1 MKNRGTSEGKII
13 VGLGVF
19 LAFVFCLFVSVPVHA
34 QVTGATLS
42 GTVTDASGAVIAN
55 AQVSIRNTATGI
67 TKDATTDS
75 AGFYTAPNLPAG
87 PYEVKVTAAGFN
99 TAVSNVTLAV
109 GAQQSL
115 NVPMKVGETSQTVQV
130 TEAVPQI
137 DLTSST
143 LTGQVESQTVEDL
156 PLNGRDWT
164 SLATLHPGVALI
176 EEQMDY
182 STSARGN
189 RGFGSELTISGQRTT
204 TNNYRLDGISVN
216 DYANSG
222 PGNVIGAA
230 LGVDAIQEFSVL
242 TGGFSAEYGKAAGGV
257 VNAIT
262 KSGSNAFHGD
272 LYEFLRNSAFDSR
285 DYFSRTAST
294 PLAEFRRNQF
304 GAAAGGP
311 IIKDKTFIFGDYE
324 GMRQVKG
331 ITTNVKVPS
340 LAARAGKVFDTDPT
354 SPTFGDIFDQNGK
367 GIAGN
372 TGNTPYAGP
381 PCATGTTLRD
391 PNAGFCVND
400 MAWNAWQMFPTPTPG
415 TTSVN
420 TANFVNSGVQRVP
433 ENFYTFRVDHKLS
446 PNDSLGG
453 TYLFD
458 NTYFDQPDAF
468 NNDILHSQTRRQTV
482 VLQESHTFSTNVLNA
497 ARVGY
502 SRTHVINVN
511 PTTAVNPAATD
522 KSLGTQGVPGSPTP
536 QNAPEIQITGFT
548 RMPGG
553 VGTGS
558 YYIHTFNNYQFYDDA
573 FWTHGNHTLK
583 FGGGVERM
591 QYNYEAF
598 QNQGG
603 LWKFK
608 SLVKFLT
615 NQANHFEE
623 GIPSAITPRE
633 LRQTLFAGYV
643 QDDWRFRPNLT
654 LNLGLR
660 YEMTTV
666 INDAQGKI
674 TSLPVISA
682 PDPQCGTLY
691 TSPFLGSL
699 SGGHCGSVGSYYT
712 NPTKRNFEPRIG
724 FAWDPFRDGKTSVRG
739 GFGIYDVLPLPG
751 YFLLQENQSGP
762 FMIFSSL
769 DSGTKLIG
777 AFPTQG
783 EPLLTNP
790 PAGVT
795 PGKLATS
802 TIETHPHR
810 NYVEE
815 WNLNIQRQL
824 TPTMS
829 LTMGYV
835 GSHGVHN
842 LTRGDDGNMTQGVQ
856 TPAGL
861 LFPCG
866 YPAPLTGGGVSACTV
881 GFTGG
886 TAAAGGGT
894 NAQINPT
901 NGIIRYIYWSTDSTY
916 HALNVSLDKKMSHG
930 IQYQVSYTW
939 GKSLDE
945 SSSTIAGDT
954 FEQGLNSLYY
964 FAPKSLRGPSD
975 FNVAHTLAINAL
987 WALPTPQS
995 WNGIAKTALGGWQMG
1010 GIVKFN
1016 TGVPTTPIIGGD
1028 PAGLGNGGADQFG
1041 IPDLIPG
1048 CKTTNPGTITYIN
1061 TSCYTTP
1068 MATPAIASMCQ
1079 PFGFV
1084 PHDPT
1089 QNPDP
1094 YSPGITGSCANLLGN
1109 AGRNSITGPH
1119 LVNVDF
1125 SMVKN
1130 TAIKRISETFNIQ
1143 FRAEIFNIFNHSN
1156 FLPPEPVN
1164 NNAGAQVLNQDGS
1177 VVLPKDGGGSIDS
1190 LSTQPRDVQFALK
1203 VIW

>member
-1 MKNRGTSEGKII
+1 MKKVVAT
-13 VGLGVF
+13 GVF
-19 LAFVFCLFVSVPVHA
+19 LAFVLCLFVSVPVRA

-55 AQVSIRNTATGI
+55 AQVGIKNTATGI

-75 AGFYTAPNLPAG
+75 AGFYTAPNLQAG

-99 TAVSNVTLAV
+99 TAVSTVTLAV
-109 GAQQSL
+109 GAQQTL
-115 NVPMKVGETSQTVQV
+115 NIPMKVGETATTVQV
-130 TEAVPQI
+130 TEAAPQI

-143 LTGQVESQTVEDL
+143 LTGQVESRTVEDL

-164 SLATLHPGVALI
+164 SLATLHPGVAAI
-176 EEQMDY
+176 EEQMGY
-182 STSARGN
+182 ETSARGN
-189 RGFGSELTISGQRTT
+189 RGFGAELTISGQRTT
-204 TNNYRLDGISVN
+204 TNNYRLDGLSVN

-222 PGNVIGAA
+222 PGNVIGSA

-272 LYEFLRNSAFDSR
+272 AYEFLRNSGLDAR
-285 DYFSRTAST
+285 DYFTRSANLPR
-294 PLAEFRRNQF
+294 AEFRRNQF
-304 GAAAGGP
+304 GASAGGP

-324 GMRQVKG
+324 GLRQVKG
-331 ITTNVKVPS
+331 ISSTVTVPT
-340 LAARAGKVFDTDPT
+340 LAARAGNLTYASGKFPAGCTMVTTTTCTVSNVDP
-354 SPTFGDIFDQNGK
+354 
-367 GIAGN
+367 A
-372 TGNTPYAGP
+372 
-381 PCATGTTLRD
+381 AT
-391 PNAGFCVND
+391 AAF
-400 MAWNAWQMFPTPTPG
+400 AMFPAPTPG
-415 TTSVN
+415 GVVN
-420 TANFVNSGVQRVP
+420 DNSAQFINNAVQRVP

-446 PNDSLGG
+446 ANDSLGG

-482 VLQESHTFSTNVLNA
+482 VLQESHTFSANVLNA
-497 ARVGY
+497 ARAGY
-502 SRTHVINVN
+502 SRTHVVNVN
-511 PTTAVNPAATD
+511 PTTAVNPAATNTA
-522 KSLGTQGVPGSPTP
+522 LGTQGVPGSPNA
-536 QNAPEIQITGFT
+536 QNAPEIQINNEGLT

-558 YYIHTFNNYQFYDDA
+558 YYLHTFNNYEFYDDA
-573 FWTHGNHTLK
+573 FWTHGAHTLK
-583 FGGGVERM
+583 FGGGVERE

-603 LWKFK
+603 LWKFPNMPA
-608 SLVKFLT
+608 FLT
-615 NQANHFEE
+615 NNATHFEE

-633 LRQTLFAGYV
+633 LRQTLFAAYV
-643 QDDWRFRPNLT
+643 QDDWHFRPNLT
-654 LNLGLR
+654 VNVGVR
-660 YEMTTV
+660 YEMVTV

-682 PDPQCGTLY
+682 SDPQCGTQF
-691 TSPFLGSL
+691 TSPFLGTL
-699 SGGHCGSVGSYYT
+699 SGGHCGSVGPYYT
-712 NPTKRNFEPRIG
+712 NPTRRNFEPRIG

-762 FMIFSSL
+762 FMIFSSI
-769 DSGTKLIG
+769 DSKTKLVG
-777 AFPTQG
+777 GFPTQG
-783 EPLLTNP
+783 ETLLTNP

-815 WNLNIQRQL
+815 WNLNVQRQL
-824 TPTMS
+824 TSSLS
-829 LTMGYV
+829 LTVGYV

-842 LTRGDDGNMTQGVQ
+842 LTRGDDGNMTQGTQ
-856 TPAGL
+856 TSAGL

-894 NAQINPT
+894 NAQINQT
-901 NGIIRYIYWSTDSTY
+901 NGIIRYIYWATDSAY
-916 HALNVSLDKKMSHG
+916 NALNVSVDKKMSHG
-930 IQYQVSYTW
+930 LQFLVADTW
-939 GKSLDE
+939 GRSLDD

-954 FEQGLNSLYY
+954 FQQGLNSLYY
-964 FAPKSLRGPSD
+964 FAPKALRGPSD
-975 FNVAHTLAINAL
+975 FNVANTLAVNAL
-987 WALPTPQS
+987 WAIPTPQS
-995 WNGIAKTALGGWQMG
+995 WGGIAKTALGGWQLG
-1010 GIVKFN
+1010 GIVKYN

-1041 IPDLIPG
+1041 IPDLVPG
-1048 CKTTNPGTITYIN
+1048 CNPVNSGSVSAYIN
-1061 TSCYTTP
+1061 QSCYTPP

-1089 QNPDP
+1089 AAKDP
-1094 YSPGITGSCANLLGN
+1094 YNPGIAGTCANLLGN
-1109 AGRNSITGPH
+1109 AGRNSISGPK

-1125 SMVKN
+1125 SVVKN
-1130 TAIKRISETFNIQ
+1130 TAIRKISESFNVQ
-1143 FRAEIFNIFNHSN
+1143 FRAEIFNIFNRSN

-1164 NNAGAQVLNQDGS
+1164 GTAGAQVLNTDGTPS
-1177 VVLPKDGGGSIDS
+1177 AGGIDS
-1190 LSTQPRDVQFALK
+1190 LATQPRDVQLALK

>member
-1 MKNRGTSEGKII
+1 MKKVVG
-13 VGLGVF
+13 VGLF
-19 LAFVFCLFVSVPVHA
+19 LAFVFCLFASIPVRA

-42 GTVTDASGAVIAN
+42 GTATDSSGAVIAG
-55 AQVSIRNTATGI
+55 AQVSIKNTATGI
-67 TKDATTDS
+67 SKDATTDS
-75 AGFYTAPNLPAG
+75 AGFYSVPNLPAG

-99 TAVSNVTLAV
+99 TAISNITLAV
-109 GAQQSL
+109 GAQQTLSF
-115 NVPMKVGETSQTVQV
+115 PMKVGETSQTVQV
-130 TEAVPQI
+130 TEAAPQI

-242 TGGFSAEYGKAAGGV
+242 TGGFAAEYGKAAGGV

-262 KSGSNAFHGD
+262 KSGSNSFHGD

-285 DYFSRTAST
+285 DYFSRTSDT

-331 ITTNVKVPS
+331 ITTNTGVPS
-340 LAARAGKVFDTDPT
+340 TLAR
-354 SPTFGDIFDQNGK
+354 NGTLTYDSTV
-367 GIAGN
+367 G
-372 TGNTPYAGP
+372 PYAGCTP
-381 PCATGTTLRD
+381 VAGTTNQCTVTVSPAATAALR
-391 PNAGFCVND
+391 
-400 MAWNAWQMFPTPTPG
+400 MFPLPTPG
-415 TTSVN
+415 TDSGN
-420 TANFVNSGVQRVP
+420 KGNFIFSGVQRVP
-433 ENFYTFRVDHKLS
+433 ENFYTFRVDHKIS
-446 PNDSLGG
+446 ANDSLGG

-482 VLQESHTFSTNVLNA
+482 VLQESHTFSANVLNA

-502 SRTHVINVN
+502 SRTHVVNVN

-522 KSLGTQGVPGSPTP
+522 PSLGTDGL
-536 QNAPEIQITGFT
+536 NAPEINIDTGGFA

-558 YYIHTFNNYQFYDDA
+558 YYLHTFNNYQFYDDA
-573 FWTHGNHTLK
+573 FWTHGNHTIK

-591 QYNYEAF
+591 QYNFEAF

-603 LWKFK
+603 LWKFATIAD
-608 SLVKFLT
+608 FLQ
-615 NQANHFEE
+615 NNPHHFEE
-623 GIPSAITPRE
+623 GIPSTITPRE
-633 LRQTLFAGYV
+633 LRQSLFAGYV
-643 QDDWRFRPNLT
+643 QDDWRLRPNLT
-654 LNLGLR
+654 LNIGLR
-660 YEMTTV
+660 YEMVTV
-666 INDAQGKI
+666 INDAQNKI
-674 TSLPVISA
+674 TDLATISA
-682 PDPQCGTLY
+682 PAPTCGFNF
-691 TSPFLGSL
+691 TSPVLPNLPGATCA
-699 SGGHCGSVGSYYT
+699 GVGSYYS
-712 NPTKRNFEPRIG
+712 NPTTHNFEPRIG
-724 FAWDPFRDGKTSVRG
+724 FAWDPFKDGKTSVRG

-751 YFLLQENQSGP
+751 YFLLQENQAGP
-762 FMIFSSL
+762 FMVFSSV
-769 DSGTKLIG
+769 DSPGCSATNPPTCSNPLAG
-777 AFPTQG
+777 QFPAQG
-783 EPLLTNP
+783 EPIL
-790 PAGVT
+790 VT
-795 PGKLATS
+795 QGGGKLAAS
-802 TIETHPHR
+802 TVENHPHR
-810 NYVEE
+810 NYVLE

-824 TPTMS
+824 TSSMS
-829 LTMGYV
+829 LTVGYV

-842 LTRGDDGNMTQGVQ
+842 LIRGDDGNMTLPTQ
-856 TPAGL
+856 TSAGL

-866 YPAPLTGGGVSACTV
+866 PDGTGAACVPGFSPA
-881 GFTGG
+881 G
-886 TAAAGGGT
+886 TTANPI
-894 NAQINPT
+894 NAQVNPT
-901 NGIIRYIYWSTDSTY
+901 LGTIRYVYWNTDSVY
-916 HALNVSLDKKMSHG
+916 DALEVSLDKKMSHG
-930 IQYQVSYTW
+930 FQFQVSYTW

-954 FEQGLNSLYY
+954 FQQGLNSLYW
-964 FAPKSLRGPSD
+964 FDPKSLRGPSD
-975 FNVAHTLAINAL
+975 FNVAHTVAVNAL
-987 WALPTPQS
+987 WAIPTPHLS
-995 WNGIAKTALGGWQMG
+995 NGFATAALGGWQMG

-1016 TGVPTTPIIGGD
+1016 TGVPTTPIIAGD
-1028 PAGLGNGGADQFG
+1028 PMGLGNGGADQFG
-1041 IPDLIPG
+1041 IPNVIPG
-1048 CKTTNPGTITYIN
+1048 CKTTSPGSISYIN
-1061 TSCYTTP
+1061 TSCYTPPT
-1068 MATPAIASMCQ
+1068 APASFASQCANFTGA
-1079 PFGFV
+1079 PAL
-1084 PHDPT
+1084 PLT
-1089 QNPDP
+1089 
-1094 YSPGITGSCANLLGN
+1094 SPVVYCANLLGN

-1130 TAIKRISETFNIQ
+1130 TAIKRISETFNVQ
-1143 FRAEIFNIFNHSN
+1143 FRAEIFNIFNHTN

-1164 NNAGAQVLNQDGS
+1164 SNAGAAVLNTDGS
-1177 VVLPKDGGGSIDS
+1177 VATPAAGGGAVDS